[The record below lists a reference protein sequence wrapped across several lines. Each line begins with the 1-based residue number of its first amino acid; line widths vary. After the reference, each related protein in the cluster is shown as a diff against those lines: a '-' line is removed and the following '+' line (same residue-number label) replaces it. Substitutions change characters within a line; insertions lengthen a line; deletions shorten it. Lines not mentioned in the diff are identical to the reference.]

1 MKEEDGVEEKYTKAA
16 QEILACMGGKDNIA
30 SAAHCATRLRLVL
43 KDESLIDKDA
53 LEKVELVKGDFNN
66 GGQFQII
73 LGTGIVNHVYAEFI
87 KMANITEMT
96 KEELKK
102 QAAKKMNPVQKLL
115 KTLAD
120 VFVPILPALVASG
133 LLMGINN
140 ILTAQGMFVE
150 GKSLVEAFP
159 KIKDLAEMVN
169 LFSNAGFTFLPVL
182 IGFSAA
188 KIFGG
193 TPILGAVIGAIMIHP
208 DLMNGYGYGQALL
221 DGTVPYWD
229 ICGLSVAKVG
239 YQGTV
244 LPVIAASF
252 CLAFVEKK
260 LRKIVPAMLDNI
272 LTPLLSV
279 LIAGAMTFL
288 FIGPVM
294 RGVGDAMTN
303 AVMWLFFD
311 LGSVG
316 GLIYG
321 VTYPLLVIT
330 GMHHSLVTAET
341 QILANIG
348 TLGGSPTFAVVAAA
362 NCAQGAAAL
371 AVMFRMKDDPK
382 MKSLA
387 SASGI
392 SSLLGITEPAIF
404 GVNLKLRYPF
414 YGALIGGGIGAAYAT
429 LVKVLSVSQGP
440 CGVIGVI
447 CIRPDCMLQFMVS
460 MAVAIVSAFAATMV
474 LGSVA
479 GKKEKAAASVGS
491 KATGPAQAP
500 AQTEGS
506 AQAPARTEGSAQVH
520 AQTEGS
526 APDTQD
532 TKEKVI
538 YAPVRGNV
546 IPRERIPD
554 ATFASGI
561 LGDGVG
567 IEPETGEV
575 VAPFDGTIAS
585 VTDTRH
591 AIGMTGPGGME
602 LLIHVGVDTVKM
614 NGDGFTLLVSQKDE
628 VKAGQ
633 KLMTFDIAK
642 IKAAG
647 YSTTTAVLL
656 ANSGSY
662 PSCHVVKTG
671 RTEQMEKLITVE

>member
-1 MKEEDGVEEKYTKAA
+1 MKEENGVEEKYVKAA
-16 QEILACMGGKDNIA
+16 QEILVCMGGKDNIA

-53 LEKVELVKGDFNN
+53 LENIELVKGNFNN

-73 LGTGIVNHVYAEFI
+73 LGTGIVNNVYAEFI

-159 KIKDLAEMVN
+159 KIKDFAEMVN

-221 DGTVPYWD
+221 DGTVPYWN
-229 ICGLSVAKVG
+229 IFGLSVAKVG

-244 LPVIAASF
+244 LPVIASAF
-252 CLAFVEKK
+252 CLSFVEKK

-272 LTPLLSV
+272 ITPLLSV

-288 FIGPVM
+288 FIGPIM

-371 AVMFRMKDDPK
+371 AVMFRMKNDPK

-392 SSLLGITEPAIF
+392 SSMLGITEPAIF

-460 MAVAIVSAFAATMV
+460 MAIAIVSAFAATMV
-474 LGSVA
+474 LGEIF
-479 GKKEKAAASVGS
+479 GKKEKAASGS
-491 KATGPAQAP
+491 KEA
-500 AQTEGS
+500 ES
-506 AQAPARTEGSAQVH
+506 ARRLGKPVEDMDK
-520 AQTEGS
+520 EME
-526 APDTQD
+526 D
-532 TKEKVI
+532 KEEKVI
-538 YAPVRGNV
+538 YVPIQGNV
-546 IPRERIPD
+546 IPRENIPD
-554 ATFASGI
+554 ETFASGV
-561 LGDGVG
+561 LGDGIG

-575 VAPFDGTIAS
+575 VAPFDGEISS
-585 VTDTRH
+585 VTETRH
-591 AIGMTGPGGME
+591 AIGITGPGRME
-602 LLIHVGVDTVKM
+602 LLIHVGVDTVRM
-614 NGDGFTLLVSQKDE
+614 NGDGFVVLVSEGDK

-633 KLMTFDIAK
+633 KLMTFDISK

-647 YSTTTAVLL
+647 YSTTSAVLL
-656 ANSGSY
+656 TNSDDY
-662 PSCHVVKTG
+662 QSCNVVKTG
-671 RTEQMEKLITVE
+671 KSKQMEKIITVE

>member
-1 MKEEDGVEEKYTKAA
+1 MEEKYVKTA

-53 LEKVELVKGDFNN
+53 LENIELVKGNFNN

-73 LGTGIVNHVYAEFI
+73 LGTGIVNNVYAEFI

-102 QAAKKMNPVQKLL
+102 QAAKKMNPLQKLL

-159 KIKDLAEMVN
+159 QIKDFAEMVN

-221 DGTVPYWD
+221 DGTVPYWN
-229 ICGLSVAKVG
+229 IFGLSVAKVG

-244 LPVIAASF
+244 LPVIASAF

-272 LTPLLSV
+272 VTPLLSV

-371 AVMFRMKDDPK
+371 AVMFRMKNDPK

-392 SSLLGITEPAIF
+392 SSMLGITEPAIF

-429 LVKVLSVSQGP
+429 FVKVLSVSQGP

-460 MAVAIVSAFAATMV
+460 MAIAIVSAFAATMMLGGV
-474 LGSVA
+474 L
-479 GKKEKAAASVGS
+479 GKKEKAAVAAGS
-491 KATGPAQAP
+491 KMAESGRIESPAA
-500 AQTEGS
+500 
-506 AQAPARTEGSAQVH
+506 
-520 AQTEGS
+520 
-526 APDTQD
+526 DTCTD
-532 TKEKVI
+532 AEEKGGKVI
-538 YAPVRGNV
+538 YAPIQGNV
-546 IPRERIPD
+546 IPRENIPD
-554 ATFASGI
+554 ETFASGV

-575 VAPFDGTIAS
+575 VAPFDGKISS
-585 VTDTRH
+585 VTETCH
-591 AIGMTGPGGME
+591 AIGITGPGGME

-614 NGDGFTLLVSQKDE
+614 NGDGFTVLVSEGDK

-633 KLMTFDIAK
+633 KLMIFDISK

-647 YSTTTAVLL
+647 FSTTSAVLL
-656 ANSGSY
+656 TNSDDY
-662 PSCHVVKTG
+662 QSCNVVKTG
-671 RTEQMEKLITVE
+671 KSKQMEKIVTVE

>member
-1 MKEEDGVEEKYTKAA
+1 MEEKYGKTAR
-16 QEILACMGGKDNIA
+16 EILSCVGGEGNIV

-43 KDESLIDKDA
+43 KDDSKVDLDA
-53 LEKVELVKGDFNN
+53 LEEIELVKGNFNN

-73 LGTGIVNHVYAEFI
+73 LGTGIVNKVYGEFI
-87 KMANITEMT
+87 AIAHITEMT
-96 KEELKK
+96 KEELKQ

-140 ILTAQGMFVE
+140 ILTAQGMFVP
-150 GKSLVEAFP
+150 GQSLVEAFP
-159 KIKDLAEMVN
+159 AIKDIAEMVN

-188 KIFGG
+188 KIFGA

-221 DGTVPYWD
+221 DGTVPYWH
-229 ICGLSVAKVG
+229 IFGFSVAKVG

-244 LPVIAASF
+244 LPVIASAF
-252 CLAFVEKK
+252 CLAVIEKR
-260 LRKIVPAMLDNI
+260 LRKVVPAMLDNI
-272 LTPLLSV
+272 VTPLLSV
-279 LIAGAMTFL
+279 LLAGALTFL

-294 RGVGDAMTN
+294 RGVGDMMTN
-303 AVMWLFFD
+303 GVMWLFFD
-311 LGSVG
+311 LGALG

-371 AVMFRMKDDPK
+371 AVMCRSKNDPK
-382 MKSLA
+382 MRSMA

-392 SSLLGITEPAIF
+392 SSMLGITEPAIF

-429 LVKVLSVSQGP
+429 IMHVLSVSQGP

-447 CIRPDCMLQFMVS
+447 CIRPDCMVQFMVS
-460 MAVAIVSAFAATMV
+460 MAVAIACAFAATMF
-474 LGSVA
+474 LGKVM
-479 GKKEKAAASVGS
+479 GQKEKETGRKAASGAEEKPVMRIETEPGS
-491 KATGPAQAP
+491 
-500 AQTEGS
+500 
-506 AQAPARTEGSAQVH
+506 
-520 AQTEGS
+520 
-526 APDTQD
+526 
-532 TKEKVI
+532 I
-538 YAPVRGNV
+538 YAPVEGTA
-546 IPRERIPD
+546 IPHTEIKD
-554 ATFASGI
+554 ATFAAGVVGEGAGI
-561 LGDGVG
+561 
-567 IEPETGEV
+567 IPAKGEV
-575 VAPFDGTIAS
+575 VAPFDGQIS
-585 VTDTRH
+585 MFFDTKH
-591 AIGMTGPGGME
+591 AIGLVSDDGVE
-602 LLIHVGVDTVKM
+602 ILIHVGVNTVELQGKHFTPLKES
-614 NGDGFTLLVSQKDE
+614 GDR
-628 VKAGQ
+628 VKAGDR
-633 KLMTFDIAK
+633 LLEFDMDA

-647 YSTTTAVLL
+647 YDLTTAVLVP
-656 ANSGSY
+656 APN
-662 PSCHVVKTG
+662 HVELVKTG
-671 RTEQMEKLITVE
+671 DVKQLDKILTVSKQ

>member
-1 MKEEDGVEEKYTKAA
+1 MEEKYGKAA
-16 QEILACMGGKDNIA
+16 REILSCVGGEGNIV

-43 KDESLIDKDA
+43 KDDSKVDLDA
-53 LEKVELVKGDFNN
+53 LENIELVKGNFNN

-73 LGTGIVNHVYAEFI
+73 LGTGIVNKVYAEFI
-87 KMANITEMT
+87 AIAHITEMT
-96 KEELKK
+96 KEELKQ

-140 ILTAQGMFVE
+140 ILTAQGMFVP

-159 KIKDLAEMVN
+159 AIKDVAEMVN

-188 KIFGG
+188 KIFGA

-221 DGTVPYWD
+221 DGTVPYWH
-229 ICGLSVAKVG
+229 IFGFSVAKVG

-244 LPVIAASF
+244 LPVIASAF
-252 CLAFVEKK
+252 CLAVIEKR
-260 LRKIVPAMLDNI
+260 LRKVVPAMLDNI
-272 LTPLLSV
+272 VTPLLSV
-279 LIAGAMTFL
+279 LLAGALTFL

-294 RGVGDAMTN
+294 RGVGDMMTN
-303 AVMWLFFD
+303 GVMWLFFD
-311 LGSVG
+311 LGALG

-371 AVMFRMKDDPK
+371 AVMCRSKNDPK
-382 MKSLA
+382 MRSMA

-392 SSLLGITEPAIF
+392 SSMLGITEPAIF

-429 LVKVLSVSQGP
+429 IMHVLSVSQGP

-447 CIRPDCMLQFMVS
+447 CIRPDCMVQFMVS
-460 MAVAIVSAFAATMV
+460 MAIAIISAFGATMLLGKV
-474 LGSVA
+474 LGQ
-479 GKKEKAAASVGS
+479 KEDKQEKQGKAAP
-491 KATGPAQAP
+491 KAEEKPVMRIE
-500 AQTEGS
+500 TEPGC
-506 AQAPARTEGSAQVH
+506 
-520 AQTEGS
+520 
-526 APDTQD
+526 
-532 TKEKVI
+532 I
-538 YAPVRGNV
+538 YAPVEGRA
-546 IPRERIPD
+546 IPHTEIQDP
-554 ATFASGI
+554 TFSAGVV
-561 LGDGVG
+561 GEGVG
-567 IEPETGEV
+567 IIPVKGEV
-575 VAPFDGTIAS
+575 VAPFDGQIS
-585 VTDTRH
+585 MFFDTRH
-591 AIGMTGPGGME
+591 AIGLVCDGGVE
-602 LLIHVGVDTVKM
+602 ILIHVGVNTVELQGKYFTPLKQS
-614 NGDGFTLLVSQKDE
+614 GDK
-628 VKAGQ
+628 VKAGDR
-633 KLMTFDIAK
+633 LLEFDMDG

-647 YSTTTAVLL
+647 YDLTTAVLVP
-656 ANSGSY
+656 APN
-662 PSCHVVKTG
+662 HVEVVKTG
-671 RTEQMEKLITVE
+671 NVKQLDKILNVL

>member
-1 MKEEDGVEEKYTKAA
+1 MEENYVKTA
-16 QEILACMGGKDNIA
+16 QEILSCVGGESNIV

-43 KDESLIDKDA
+43 KDDSKIDFDA
-53 LEKVELVKGDFNN
+53 LEKIDLVKGNFNN

-73 LGTGIVNHVYAEFI
+73 LGTGIVNKVYAEFI
-87 KMANITEMT
+87 KIAHITEMT
-96 KEELKK
+96 KEELKQ

-140 ILTAQGMFVE
+140 ILTAQGMFVP

-159 KIKDLAEMVN
+159 AIKDIAEMVN

-188 KIFGG
+188 KIFGA

-221 DGTVPYWD
+221 DGTVPYWH
-229 ICGLSVAKVG
+229 IFGFSVAKVG

-244 LPVIAASF
+244 LPVIASAF
-252 CLAFVEKK
+252 CLAVIEKR

-272 LTPLLSV
+272 VTPLLSV
-279 LIAGAMTFL
+279 LLAGALTFL

-294 RGVGDAMTN
+294 RGVGDMMTN

-311 LGSVG
+311 LGALG

-321 VTYPLLVIT
+321 ITYPLLVIT

-371 AVMFRMKDDPK
+371 AVMCKSKNDPK
-382 MKSLA
+382 MRSMA

-392 SSLLGITEPAIF
+392 SSMLGITEPAIF

-429 LVKVLSVSQGP
+429 IMHVLSVSQGP

-460 MAVAIVSAFAATMV
+460 MAIAIASAFAATMFLEKV
-474 LGSVA
+474 LGQ
-479 GKKEKAAASVGS
+479 KEKE
-491 KATGPAQAP
+491 KERKPAP
-500 AQTEGS
+500 EIENKPVMRIQTEPGC
-506 AQAPARTEGSAQVH
+506 
-520 AQTEGS
+520 
-526 APDTQD
+526 
-532 TKEKVI
+532 I
-538 YAPVRGNV
+538 YAPVEGIA
-546 IPRERIPD
+546 IPHTEIKD
-554 ATFASGI
+554 ATFAAGVV
-561 LGDGVG
+561 GEGVG
-567 IEPETGEV
+567 IIPAKGEV
-575 VAPFDGTIAS
+575 VAPFDGQIS
-585 VTDTRH
+585 MFFDTKH
-591 AIGMTGPGGME
+591 AIGLVSDEGVE
-602 LLIHVGVDTVKM
+602 ILIHVGVNTVEL
-614 NGDGFTLLVSQKDE
+614 NGNHFTPLKQSGDK
-628 VKAGQ
+628 VKAGDR
-633 KLMTFDIAK
+633 LLEFDMEA

-647 YSTTTAVLL
+647 YDLTTAVLVP
-656 ANSGSY
+656 APN
-662 PSCHVVKTG
+662 HVKLVKTG
-671 RTEQMEKLITVE
+671 EVKQLDKILTTL

>member
-1 MKEEDGVEEKYTKAA
+1 MEEKYVKTA
-16 QEILACMGGKDNIA
+16 QEILACMGGKNNIA

-43 KDESLIDKDA
+43 KDESLIDRDA
-53 LEKVELVKGDFNN
+53 LENIELVKGNFNN

-73 LGTGIVNHVYAEFI
+73 LGTGIVNNVYAEFI
-87 KMANITEMT
+87 KMADISEMT

-102 QAAKKMNPVQKLL
+102 QAANKMNPLQKLL

-159 KIKDLAEMVN
+159 KIKDFAEMVN

-221 DGTVPYWD
+221 DGTVPYWN
-229 ICGLSVAKVG
+229 IFGLSVAKVG

-244 LPVIAASF
+244 LPVIASAF
-252 CLAFVEKK
+252 CLSFVEKK

-272 LTPLLSV
+272 VTPLLSV

-371 AVMFRMKDDPK
+371 AVMFRMKNDPK

-392 SSLLGITEPAIF
+392 SSMLGITEPAIF

-460 MAVAIVSAFAATMV
+460 MAIAIVSAFAATMM
-474 LGSVA
+474 LGGVF
-479 GKKEKAAASVGS
+479 GNKEKTAAKSREEKTAGTQ
-491 KATGPAQAP
+491 KNAKDIHAETGNIN
-500 AQTEGS
+500 
-506 AQAPARTEGSAQVH
+506 
-520 AQTEGS
+520 
-526 APDTQD
+526 
-532 TKEKVI
+532 KEETGDNKEETVI
-538 YAPVRGNV
+538 FVPIQGNV
-546 IPRERIPD
+546 ILRENIPD
-554 ATFASGI
+554 ETFASGV
-561 LGDGVG
+561 LGDGAG

-575 VAPFDGTIAS
+575 SAPFDGEISSIAE
-585 VTDTRH
+585 TRH
-591 AIGMTGPGGME
+591 AIGITGPDGME

-614 NGDGFTLLVSQKDE
+614 NGDGFTVLVSEGDK
-628 VKAGQ
+628 VRAGQ
-633 KLMTFDIAK
+633 KLMTFDISK

-647 YSTTTAVLL
+647 YSTTSAVLL
-656 ANSGSY
+656 TNSDEY
-662 PSCHVVKTG
+662 QSCHVVKTG
-671 RTEQMEKLITVE
+671 KAEQMEKLITVKR

>member
-1 MKEEDGVEEKYTKAA
+1 MEEKYVNAA
-16 QEILACMGGKDNIA
+16 QEILDCIGGKDNVA

-43 KDESLIDKDA
+43 KDESLIRIDE
-53 LEKVELVKGDFNN
+53 LEKIDLVKGNFNN

-73 LGTGIVNHVYAEFI
+73 LGTGIVNKVYAEFI
-87 KMANITEMT
+87 KIANITEMT
-96 KEELKK
+96 KEELKQ

-140 ILTAQGMFVE
+140 ILTAQGMFVAD
-150 GKSLVEAFP
+150 KSLVEAFP
-159 KIKDLAEMVN
+159 AIKDFAEMVN

-188 KIFGG
+188 KIFGA

-221 DGTVPYWD
+221 DGTVPYWN
-229 ICGLSVAKVG
+229 IFGLSVAKVG

-244 LPVIAASF
+244 LPVIASAF
-252 CLAFVEKK
+252 CLAVVEKR
-260 LRKIVPAMLDNI
+260 LRKVVPAMLDNI
-272 LTPLLSV
+272 VTPLLSV

-294 RGVGDAMTN
+294 RGVGDMMTN

-311 LGSVG
+311 LGAVG

-371 AVMFRMKDDPK
+371 AVMVRSKNDPK
-382 MKSLA
+382 MKSMA

-392 SSLLGITEPAIF
+392 SSFLGITEPAIF

-414 YGALIGGGIGAAYAT
+414 YGALIGGGVGAAYAT
-429 LVKVLSVSQGP
+429 LMSVLSVSQGP
-440 CGVIGVI
+440 CGIIGVI

-460 MAVAIVSAFAATMV
+460 MVVAILCAFAATMM
-474 LGSVA
+474 LGTMM
-479 GKKEKAAASVGS
+479 GKKEAKEANVKDREKAGS
-491 KATGPAQAP
+491 GPEKAPGAQALP
-500 AQTEGS
+500 SIQTEPGY
-506 AQAPARTEGSAQVH
+506 
-520 AQTEGS
+520 
-526 APDTQD
+526 
-532 TKEKVI
+532 I
-538 YAPVRGNV
+538 YAPVEGKAV
-546 IPRERIPD
+546 PHTEIPD
-554 ATFASGI
+554 ATFASGMV
-561 LGDGVG
+561 GEGVG
-567 IEPETGEV
+567 ILPSKGEV
-575 VAPFDGTIAS
+575 VAPFNGQISAIF
-585 VTDTRH
+585 DTKH
-591 AIGMTGPGGME
+591 AIGLLSDDGVE
-602 LLIHVGVDTVKM
+602 LLIHVGINTVEL
-614 NGDGFTLLVSQKDE
+614 NGAHFTALKASGDKIRAGEKLLQ
-628 VKAGQ
+628 
-633 KLMTFDIAK
+633 FDMAAIA
-642 IKAAG
+642 AAG
-647 YSTTTAVLL
+647 YDLTTAVLVAAPKKAQVL
-656 ANSGSY
+656 
-662 PSCHVVKTG
+662 KTG
-671 RTEQMEKLITVE
+671 DVAALEKIIKAV

>member
-1 MKEEDGVEEKYTKAA
+1 MEENYVKTA
-16 QEILACMGGKDNIA
+16 QEILSCVGGESNIV

-43 KDESLIDKDA
+43 KDDSKIDFDA
-53 LEKVELVKGDFNN
+53 LEKIDLVKGNFNN

-73 LGTGIVNHVYAEFI
+73 LGTGIVNKVYAEFI
-87 KMANITEMT
+87 KIAHITEMT
-96 KEELKK
+96 KEELKQ

-140 ILTAQGMFVE
+140 ILTAQGMFVP

-159 KIKDLAEMVN
+159 AIKDIAEMVN

-188 KIFGG
+188 KIFGA

-221 DGTVPYWD
+221 DGTVPYWH
-229 ICGLSVAKVG
+229 IFGFSVAKVG

-244 LPVIAASF
+244 LPVIASAF
-252 CLAFVEKK
+252 CLAVIEKR

-272 LTPLLSV
+272 VTPLLSV
-279 LIAGAMTFL
+279 LLAGALTFL

-294 RGVGDAMTN
+294 RGVGDMMTN

-311 LGSVG
+311 LGALG

-321 VTYPLLVIT
+321 ITYPLLVIT

-371 AVMFRMKDDPK
+371 AVMCKSKNDPK
-382 MKSLA
+382 MRSMA

-392 SSLLGITEPAIF
+392 SSMLGITEPAIF

-429 LVKVLSVSQGP
+429 IMHVLSVSQGP

-447 CIRPDCMLQFMVS
+447 CIRPDCMVQFMVS
-460 MAVAIVSAFAATMV
+460 MAIAIASAFAATMFLEKV
-474 LGSVA
+474 LGQ
-479 GKKEKAAASVGS
+479 KEKE
-491 KATGPAQAP
+491 KERKPAP
-500 AQTEGS
+500 EIENKPVMRIQTEAGC
-506 AQAPARTEGSAQVH
+506 
-520 AQTEGS
+520 
-526 APDTQD
+526 
-532 TKEKVI
+532 I
-538 YAPVRGNV
+538 YAPVEGIA
-546 IPRERIPD
+546 IPHTEIKD
-554 ATFASGI
+554 ATFAAGVVGEGAGI
-561 LGDGVG
+561 
-567 IEPETGEV
+567 IPTKGEV
-575 VAPFDGTIAS
+575 VAPFDGQIS
-585 VTDTRH
+585 MFFDTKH
-591 AIGMTGPGGME
+591 AIGLVSDEGVE
-602 LLIHVGVDTVKM
+602 ILIHVGVNTVEL
-614 NGDGFTLLVSQKDE
+614 NGKHFTPLKQSGDK
-628 VKAGQ
+628 VKAGDR
-633 KLMTFDIAK
+633 LLEFDMEA

-647 YSTTTAVLL
+647 YDLTTAVLVP
-656 ANSGSY
+656 APN
-662 PSCHVVKTG
+662 HVKLVKTG
-671 RTEQMEKLITVE
+671 EVKLLDKILTTL

>member
-1 MKEEDGVEEKYTKAA
+1 MEENYVKTA
-16 QEILACMGGKDNIA
+16 QEILSCVGGESNIV

-43 KDESLIDKDA
+43 KDDSKIDFDA
-53 LEKVELVKGDFNN
+53 LEKIDLVKGNFNN
-66 GGQFQII
+66 GGQFRII
-73 LGTGIVNHVYAEFI
+73 LGTGIVNKVYAEFI
-87 KMANITEMT
+87 KIAHITEMT
-96 KEELKK
+96 KEELKQ

-140 ILTAQGMFVE
+140 ILTAQGMFVP

-159 KIKDLAEMVN
+159 AIKDIAEMVN

-188 KIFGG
+188 KIFGA

-221 DGTVPYWD
+221 DGTVPYWH
-229 ICGLSVAKVG
+229 IFGFSVAKVG

-244 LPVIAASF
+244 LPVIASAF
-252 CLAFVEKK
+252 CLAVIEKR

-272 LTPLLSV
+272 VTPLLSV
-279 LIAGAMTFL
+279 LLAGALTFL

-294 RGVGDAMTN
+294 RGVGDMMTN

-311 LGSVG
+311 LGALG

-321 VTYPLLVIT
+321 ITYPLLVIT

-371 AVMFRMKDDPK
+371 AVMCKSKNDPK
-382 MKSLA
+382 MRSMA

-392 SSLLGITEPAIF
+392 SSMLGITEPAIF

-429 LVKVLSVSQGP
+429 IMHVLSVSQGP

-460 MAVAIVSAFAATMV
+460 MAIAIASAFAATMFLEKV
-474 LGSVA
+474 LGQ
-479 GKKEKAAASVGS
+479 KEKE
-491 KATGPAQAP
+491 KERKPAP
-500 AQTEGS
+500 EIENKPVMRIQTEAGC
-506 AQAPARTEGSAQVH
+506 
-520 AQTEGS
+520 
-526 APDTQD
+526 
-532 TKEKVI
+532 I
-538 YAPVRGNV
+538 YAPVEGIA
-546 IPRERIPD
+546 IPHTEIKD
-554 ATFASGI
+554 ATFAAGVVGEGAGI
-561 LGDGVG
+561 
-567 IEPETGEV
+567 IPAKGEV
-575 VAPFDGTIAS
+575 VAPFDGQIS
-585 VTDTRH
+585 MFFDTKH
-591 AIGMTGPGGME
+591 AIGLVSDEGVE
-602 LLIHVGVDTVKM
+602 ILIHVGVNTVEL
-614 NGDGFTLLVSQKDE
+614 NGKHFTPLKQSGDK
-628 VKAGQ
+628 VKAGDR
-633 KLMTFDIAK
+633 LLEFDMEA

-647 YSTTTAVLL
+647 YDLTTAVLVP
-656 ANSGSY
+656 APN
-662 PSCHVVKTG
+662 HVKLVKTG
-671 RTEQMEKLITVE
+671 EVKLLDKILTTL

>member
-1 MKEEDGVEEKYTKAA
+1 MEEKYVKAA
-16 QEILACMGGKDNIA
+16 QDILACMGGKDNIA

-43 KDESLIDKDA
+43 KDESLINKDA
-53 LEKVELVKGDFNN
+53 LENVELVKGNFNN

-73 LGTGIVNHVYAEFI
+73 LGTGIVNNVYAEFI

-102 QAAKKMNPVQKLL
+102 QAAKKMNPLQKLL

-140 ILTAQGMFVE
+140 ILTAQEMFVE
-150 GKSLVEAFP
+150 SKSLVEAFP
-159 KIKDLAEMVN
+159 KIKDFAEMVN

-208 DLMNGYGYGQALL
+208 DLMNGYSYGQALL
-221 DGTVPYWD
+221 DGTVPYWN
-229 ICGLSVAKVG
+229 IFGLSVAKVG

-244 LPVIAASF
+244 LPVIASAF
-252 CLAFVEKK
+252 CLSFVEKK

-272 LTPLLSV
+272 VTPLLSV

-371 AVMFRMKDDPK
+371 AVMFRMKNDPK

-460 MAVAIVSAFAATMV
+460 MVIAVVCAFAATMV
-474 LGSVA
+474 LGGVF
-479 GKKEKAAASVGS
+479 GKKEKAAAENHTQKPAKDMHEIED
-491 KATGPAQAP
+491 KA
-500 AQTEGS
+500 
-506 AQAPARTEGSAQVH
+506 
-520 AQTEGS
+520 
-526 APDTQD
+526 
-532 TKEKVI
+532 EKVI
-538 YAPVRGNV
+538 FAPIQGNV
-546 IPRERIPD
+546 IPRENIPD
-554 ATFASGI
+554 ETFASGV

-575 VAPFDGTIAS
+575 VAPFDGEISS
-585 VTDTRH
+585 VTKTRH
-591 AIGMTGPGGME
+591 AIGITGPGGME

-614 NGDGFTLLVSQKDE
+614 DGDGFAVFVSEGDK
-628 VKAGQ
+628 VRAGQ
-633 KLMTFDIAK
+633 RLMTFDISK
-642 IKAAG
+642 IKDAG
-647 YSTTTAVLL
+647 YSTTSAVLL
-656 ANSGSY
+656 TNSDDY
-662 PSCHVVKTG
+662 PSCTVLKTG
-671 RTEQMEKLITVE
+671 TSKQMEKIITVG

>member
-1 MKEEDGVEEKYTKAA
+1 MEDKYVKAA
-16 QEILACMGGKDNIA
+16 REILECMGGEANIA

-43 KDESLIDKDA
+43 KDDSKVNVKA
-53 LEKVELVKGDFNN
+53 LENVDLVKGNFNN

-73 LGTGIVNHVYAEFI
+73 LGTGIVNKVYAEFI

-102 QAAKKMNPVQKLL
+102 QAAQKMNPVQKLL

-140 ILTAQGMFVE
+140 ILTAQGMFVAD
-150 GKSLVEAFP
+150 KSLVEAFP
-159 KIKDLAEMVN
+159 AIKDFAEMVN

-188 KIFGG
+188 KIFGA

-208 DLMNGYGYGQALL
+208 DLMNGYSYGQALL
-221 DGTVPYWD
+221 DGTVPYWN
-229 ICGLSVAKVG
+229 IFGLEVAKVG

-244 LPVIAASF
+244 LPVIASAF

-260 LRKIVPAMLDNI
+260 LRKVVPAMLDNI
-272 LTPLLSV
+272 VTPLLSV
-279 LIAGAMTFL
+279 LISGALTFL

-371 AVMFRMKDDPK
+371 AVMVRMKNDQK
-382 MKSLA
+382 MRSLA

-392 SSLLGITEPAIF
+392 SSMLGITEPAIF

-429 LVKVLSVSQGP
+429 FMKVLSVSQGP

-460 MAVAIVSAFAATMV
+460 MAVAIACAFTATMM
-474 LGSVA
+474 LGTA
-479 GKKEKAAASVGS
+479 FERKEKAAAEASGAS
-491 KATGPAQAP
+491 AEAEPAA
-500 AQTEGS
+500 AVETTAVEMEDNG
-506 AQAPARTEGSAQVH
+506 
-520 AQTEGS
+520 
-526 APDTQD
+526 
-532 TKEKVI
+532 EKVL
-538 YAPVRGNV
+538 YAPVQGNV
-546 IPRERIPD
+546 IPRESIPD
-554 ATFASGI
+554 DTFASGV

-567 IEPETGEV
+567 IEPEVGEV
-575 VAPFDGTIAS
+575 VAPFSGEISS
-585 VTDTRH
+585 VTETRH
-591 AIGMTGPGGME
+591 AIGISGPGEME
-602 LLIHVGVDTVKM
+602 VLIHVGVDTVKM
-614 NGDGFTLLVSQKDE
+614 NGDGFTLLVSEGDK
-628 VKAGQ
+628 VRAGQ

-647 YSTTTAVLL
+647 FSTTTAVLL
-656 ANSGSY
+656 TNSDDY
-662 PSCHVVKTG
+662 ENFQVVKTG
-671 RTEQMEKLITVE
+671 MTKQMEKIISVE

>member
-506 AQAPARTEGSAQVH
+506 AA
-520 AQTEGS
+520 
-526 APDTQD
+526 DTQD

-538 YAPVRGNV
+538 YAPVQGNV

>member
-1 MKEEDGVEEKYTKAA
+1 MEDKYVKTA
-16 QEILACMGGKDNIA
+16 QEILECMGGKDNIA

-43 KDESLIDKDA
+43 KNESLINKDA
-53 LEKVELVKGDFNN
+53 LDDIDLVKGNFNN

-73 LGTGIVNHVYAEFI
+73 LGTGIVNKVYAEFI

-96 KEELKK
+96 KEELKQ
-102 QAAKKMNPVQKLL
+102 QAAKKMNPIQKLL

-140 ILTAQGMFVE
+140 ILTAQGMFVAD
-150 GKSLVEAFP
+150 KSLVEAFP
-159 KIKDLAEMVN
+159 AIKDFAEMVN

-188 KIFGG
+188 KIFGA

-208 DLMNGYGYGQALL
+208 DLMNGYSYGQALL
-221 DGTVPYWD
+221 DGTVPYWE
-229 ICGLSVAKVG
+229 IFGLSVAKVG

-244 LPVIAASF
+244 LPVIASSF
-252 CLAFVEKK
+252 CLAFVEKR
-260 LRKIVPAMLDNI
+260 LRKVVPAMLDNI
-272 LTPLLSV
+272 VTPLLSV
-279 LIAGAMTFL
+279 LIAGALTFL

-311 LGSVG
+311 LGAIG

-371 AVMFRMKDDPK
+371 AVMFKMKHDAK

-392 SSLLGITEPAIF
+392 SAFLGITEPAIF

-414 YGALIGGGIGAAYAT
+414 YGSLIGGGIGAAYAT
-429 LVKVLSVSQGP
+429 LMGVLSVSQGP
-440 CGVIGVI
+440 CGIIGVI
-447 CIRPDCMLQFMVS
+447 CIRPDCMFQFIIS
-460 MAVAIVSAFAATMV
+460 MIVATIASFIATTL
-474 LGSVA
+474 LGGIL
-479 GKKEKAAASVGS
+479 GKKEMKKETVPNTSTPVVEVKS
-491 KATGPAQAP
+491 NIVDM
-500 AQTEGS
+500 EN
-506 AQAPARTEGSAQVH
+506 V
-520 AQTEGS
+520 
-526 APDTQD
+526 
-532 TKEKVI
+532 EKVL
-538 YAPVRGNV
+538 YAPIQGN
-546 IPRERIPD
+546 IITRENIPD
-554 ATFASGI
+554 ETFASGM

-567 IEPETGEV
+567 VEPETGEV
-575 VAPFDGTIAS
+575 VAPCNGEITSLAE
-585 VTDTRH
+585 TLH
-591 AIGMTGPGGME
+591 AIGITGPDGME
-602 LLIHVGVDTVKM
+602 VLIHVGIDTVKM
-614 NGDGFTLLVSQKDE
+614 KGDGFKPFVKE
-628 VKAGQ
+628 GEKVKAGQ
-633 KLMTFDIAK
+633 KLLTFDIEK
-642 IKAAG
+642 IKKAG
-647 YSTTTAVLL
+647 YSTTSAVLL
-656 ANSGSY
+656 TNSSDY
-662 PSCHVVKTG
+662 PYFKILKTG
-671 RTEQMEKLITVE
+671 VTKQNEKIISIEEK

>member
-1 MKEEDGVEEKYTKAA
+1 MEDKYAKAA
-16 QEILACMGGKDNIA
+16 QEILECMGGKDNIA

-43 KDESLIDKDA
+43 KNESLINKDA
-53 LEKVELVKGDFNN
+53 LDKIDLVKGNFNN

-73 LGTGIVNHVYAEFI
+73 LGTGIVNKVYAEFI
-87 KMANITEMT
+87 KIANITEMT
-96 KEELKK
+96 KEELKQ
-102 QAAKKMNPVQKLL
+102 QAAKKMNPIQKLL

-140 ILTAQGMFVE
+140 ILTAQGMFVA

-159 KIKDLAEMVN
+159 AIKDFAEMVN

-188 KIFGG
+188 KIFGA
-193 TPILGAVIGAIMIHP
+193 TPILGAVLGAIMIHP
-208 DLMNGYGYGQALL
+208 DLMNGYSYGQALL
-221 DGTVPYWD
+221 DGTVPYWKMF
-229 ICGLSVAKVG
+229 GLSIAKVG

-244 LPVIAASF
+244 LPVIVSSF

-272 LTPLLSV
+272 VTPLLSV
-279 LIAGAMTFL
+279 LIAGALTFL

-311 LGSVG
+311 LGAVG

-371 AVMFRMKDDPK
+371 AVMFKMKHDAK

-392 SSLLGITEPAIF
+392 SAFLGITEPAIF

-414 YGALIGGGIGAAYAT
+414 YGSLIGGGIGAAYAT
-429 LVKVLSVSQGP
+429 LMGVLSVSQGP
-440 CGVIGVI
+440 CGIIGVI
-447 CIRPDCMLQFMVS
+447 CIRPDCMMQFVIS
-460 MAVAIVSAFAATMV
+460 MIIATIASFIATTLLGTV
-474 LGSVA
+474 L
-479 GKKEKAAASVGS
+479 GKKEEKKETIPVQPATIPEIKAN
-491 KATGPAQAP
+491 
-500 AQTEGS
+500 TENN
-506 AQAPARTEGSAQVH
+506 
-520 AQTEGS
+520 
-526 APDTQD
+526 
-532 TKEKVI
+532 EKI
-538 YAPVRGNV
+538 LYAPIQGN
-546 IPRERIPD
+546 IIARESIPD
-554 ATFASGI
+554 ETFASGM

-567 IEPETGEV
+567 VEPELGEV
-575 VAPFDGTIAS
+575 VAPCDGEITSLAE
-585 VTDTRH
+585 TLH
-591 AIGMTGPGGME
+591 AIGITGANGME
-602 LLIHVGVDTVKM
+602 ILIHIGIDTVKM
-614 NGDGFTLLVSQKDE
+614 NGDGFKAF
-628 VKAGQ
+628 VKEGEHVKSGQ
-633 KLMTFDIAK
+633 KLLTFDMTK

-647 YSTTTAVLL
+647 YNTTSAVLL
-656 ANSGSY
+656 INSSDY
-662 PSCHVVKTG
+662 PHFNILKTG
-671 RTEQMEKLITVE
+671 STKQMEKIITIEEK

>member
-1 MKEEDGVEEKYTKAA
+1 MEENYVKTA
-16 QEILACMGGKDNIA
+16 QEILSCVGGESNIV

-43 KDESLIDKDA
+43 KDDSKIDFDA
-53 LEKVELVKGDFNN
+53 LEKIDLVKGNFNN

-73 LGTGIVNHVYAEFI
+73 LGTGIVNKVYAEFI
-87 KMANITEMT
+87 KIAHITEMT
-96 KEELKK
+96 KEELKQ

-140 ILTAQGMFVE
+140 ILTAQGMFVP

-159 KIKDLAEMVN
+159 AIKDIAEMVN

-188 KIFGG
+188 KIFGA

-221 DGTVPYWD
+221 DGTVPYWH
-229 ICGLSVAKVG
+229 IFGFSVAKVG

-244 LPVIAASF
+244 LPVIASAF
-252 CLAFVEKK
+252 CLAVIEKR

-272 LTPLLSV
+272 VTPLLSV
-279 LIAGAMTFL
+279 LLAGALTFL

-294 RGVGDAMTN
+294 RGVGDMMTN

-311 LGSVG
+311 LGALG

-321 VTYPLLVIT
+321 ITYPLLVIT

-371 AVMFRMKDDPK
+371 AVMCKSKNDPK
-382 MKSLA
+382 MRSMA

-392 SSLLGITEPAIF
+392 SSMLGITEPAIF

-429 LVKVLSVSQGP
+429 IMHVLSVSQGP

-460 MAVAIVSAFAATMV
+460 MAIAIASAFAATMFLEKV
-474 LGSVA
+474 LGQ
-479 GKKEKAAASVGS
+479 KEKE
-491 KATGPAQAP
+491 KERKPAP
-500 AQTEGS
+500 EIENKPVMRIQTEAGC
-506 AQAPARTEGSAQVH
+506 
-520 AQTEGS
+520 
-526 APDTQD
+526 
-532 TKEKVI
+532 I
-538 YAPVRGNV
+538 YAPVEGIA
-546 IPRERIPD
+546 IPHTEIKD
-554 ATFASGI
+554 ATFAAGVVGEGAGI
-561 LGDGVG
+561 
-567 IEPETGEV
+567 IPTKGEV
-575 VAPFDGTIAS
+575 VAPFDGQIS
-585 VTDTRH
+585 MFFDTKH
-591 AIGMTGPGGME
+591 AIGLVSDEGVE
-602 LLIHVGVDTVKM
+602 ILIHVGVNTVEL
-614 NGDGFTLLVSQKDE
+614 NGKHFTPLKQSGDK
-628 VKAGQ
+628 VKAGDR
-633 KLMTFDIAK
+633 LLEFDMEA

-647 YSTTTAVLL
+647 YDLTTAVLVP
-656 ANSGSY
+656 APN
-662 PSCHVVKTG
+662 HVKLVKTG
-671 RTEQMEKLITVE
+671 EVKLLDKILTTL

>member
-1 MKEEDGVEEKYTKAA
+1 MEEKYLKAA
-16 QEILACMGGKDNIA
+16 QDILECMGGKDNIA

-53 LEKVELVKGDFNN
+53 LENIELVKGNFNN

-73 LGTGIVNHVYAEFI
+73 LGTGIVNKVYAEFI

-96 KEELKK
+96 KEELKQ

-140 ILTAQGMFVE
+140 ILTAQGMFVAD
-150 GKSLVEAFP
+150 KSLVEAFP
-159 KIKDLAEMVN
+159 AIKDFAEMVN

-188 KIFGG
+188 KNFGA

-208 DLMNGYGYGQALL
+208 DLMNGYSYGQALL
-221 DGTVPYWD
+221 DGTVPYWH
-229 ICGLSVAKVG
+229 IFGLSVAKVG

-252 CLAFVEKK
+252 CLAFVEKR

-272 LTPLLSV
+272 VTPLLSV

-311 LGSVG
+311 LGALG

-371 AVMFRMKDDPK
+371 AVMFQMKKNPK

-392 SSLLGITEPAIF
+392 SSMLGITEPAIF

-460 MAVAIVSAFAATMV
+460 MAVAIVSAFAATML
-474 LGSVA
+474 LGKA
-479 GKKEKAAASVGS
+479 FGKKEDGKVAISSQAKAEMAA
-491 KATGPAQAP
+491 T
-500 AQTEGS
+500 
-506 AQAPARTEGSAQVH
+506 
-520 AQTEGS
+520 
-526 APDTQD
+526 DTMVED
-532 TKEKVI
+532 EIEKNTAENVEMLL
-538 YAPVRGNV
+538 YAPIQGNV
-546 IPRERIPD
+546 IQRESIPD
-554 ATFASGI
+554 ETFASGV

-567 IEPETGEV
+567 IEPEKGEV
-575 VAPFDGTIAS
+575 TAPFDGEIS
-585 VTDTRH
+585 SLTDTRH
-591 AIGMTGPGGME
+591 AIGISGPGGME
-602 LLIHVGVDTVKM
+602 VLIHVGVDTVKM
-614 NGDGFTLLVSQKDE
+614 KGDGFKLFVDE
-628 VKAGQ
+628 GEKVKAGQ
-633 KLMTFDIAK
+633 KLMEFDIEK

-656 ANSGSY
+656 TNSDDY
-662 PSCHVVKTG
+662 KSCNVIKTG
-671 RTEQMEKLITVE
+671 EVKQMEKIISVDK

>member
-1 MKEEDGVEEKYTKAA
+1 MEEKYVKAA
-16 QEILACMGGKDNIA
+16 QEILDCMGGKDNIA

-43 KDESLIDKDA
+43 KDESLINQDA
-53 LEKVELVKGDFNN
+53 LENIDLVKGNFNN

-73 LGTGIVNHVYAEFI
+73 LGTGIVNKVYAEFI

-96 KEELKK
+96 KEELKQ
-102 QAAKKMNPVQKLL
+102 QAAKKMNPFQKLL

-140 ILTAQGMFVE
+140 ILTAQGMFVAD
-150 GKSLVEAFP
+150 KSLVEAFP
-159 KIKDLAEMVN
+159 AIKDFAEMVN

-188 KIFGG
+188 KIFGA

-208 DLMNGYGYGQALL
+208 DLMNGYSYGQALL
-221 DGTVPYWD
+221 DGTVPYWNVF
-229 ICGLSVAKVG
+229 GLSVAKVG

-244 LPVIAASF
+244 LPVIAAAF
-252 CLAFVEKK
+252 CLAVIEKK

-272 LTPLLSV
+272 VTPLLSV
-279 LIAGAMTFL
+279 LIAGALTFL

-311 LGSVG
+311 LGALG

-371 AVMFRMKDDPK
+371 AVMFQKKNDPK

-392 SSLLGITEPAIF
+392 SSMLGITEPAIF

-447 CIRPDCMLQFMVS
+447 CIRPDCMLQFMIS
-460 MAVAIVSAFAATMV
+460 MAVAIASAFIATML
-474 LGSVA
+474 LGRVF
-479 GKKEKAAASVGS
+479 GRKEGEKAAGKIELASSV
-491 KATGPAQAP
+491 
-500 AQTEGS
+500 QTETVT
-506 AQAPARTEGSAQVH
+506 AAAREEMRDQAEKDMAGNM
-520 AQTEGS
+520 
-526 APDTQD
+526 
-532 TKEKVI
+532 EKVL
-538 YAPVRGNV
+538 YAPIQGNV
-546 IPRERIPD
+546 IPRESIPD
-554 ATFASGI
+554 ETFASGV

-567 IEPETGEV
+567 IESESGEV
-575 VAPFDGTIAS
+575 AAPFDGEISS

-591 AIGMTGPGGME
+591 AIGISGPGGME
-602 LLIHVGVDTVKM
+602 VLIHVGVDTVKM
-614 NGDGFTLLVSQKDE
+614 NGDGFTLFVSEGEK

-633 KLMTFDIAK
+633 KLMEFDIAK

-656 ANSGSY
+656 TNSDDY
-662 PSCHVVKTG
+662 KSCNVVKTG
-671 RTEQMEKLITVE
+671 AVKQMERIILVDD